1 MAKIL
6 IILGAVLVIIGVVW
20 LVFPSL
26 FSWIGNLPG
35 DIKHS
40 SGNTKIY
47 FPVMTM
53 IVISVVASILLN
65 LFNR

>member
-1 MAKIL
+1 MAKII
-6 IILGAVLVIIGVVW
+6 IILGVILIVIGVIW

-47 FPVMTM
+47 FPVVTM
-53 IVISVVASILLN
+53 IVLSLVATILLN

>member
-6 IILGAVLVIIGVVW
+6 IGLGIVLVIVGIIW
-20 LVFPSL
+20 LLFPSL

-35 DIKHS
+35 DIKHR

-47 FPVMTM
+47 FPVVTM
-53 IVISVVASILLN
+53 IVLSVVATIILN

>member
-6 IILGAVLVIIGVVW
+6 ITLGMILVIIGVVW
-20 LVFPSL
+20 LIFPSL

>member
-6 IILGAVLVIIGVVW
+6 ITLGIILVIIGVIW
-20 LVFPSL
+20 LIFPSL